1 MYENIIKGARSK
13 SGIPRHGTILCYL
26 VLFNPLQCEQS
37 RASVQISSIKL
48 SVPVNF
54 GTPALLHRLL
64 RPKTGGAVRAGI
76 FGLQNLQR
84 FSGGRRFCRIFNQ
97 QLHSLHVG
105 RILGLQELITLFYA
119 LPGESPNIFCLDFR
133 QETPLR
139 KHSPKQ
145 NHNHINPYLK
155 GEV

>member
-1 MYENIIKGARSK
+1 MAQILV
-13 SGIPRHGTILCYL
+13 IP
-26 VLFNPLQCEQS
+26 VLFNPLFRLQCDQTRS
-37 RASVQISSIKL
+37 SVQISSIKL

-97 QLHSLHVG
+97 QLHKLHVG
-105 RILGLQELITLFYA
+105 RILGYR
-119 LPGESPNIFCLDFR
+119 S
-133 QETPLR
+133 
-139 KHSPKQ
+139 S
-145 NHNHINPYLK
+145 
-155 GEV
+155 